1 LVFLFFRRQ
10 DFAVS
15 KPHSLFRGTEL
26 PRLLLLLVIV
36 IGGMVLLWKYIYLKQ
51 NPPEA
56 NPVARVPLTP
66 IIPDKSPEFDTVR
79 DKTEIQ
85 LRDMAA
91 YKKLLTQVETLSPAE
106 LAKISRRDVL
116 SIQIWEHPQDY
127 RGVPIQI
134 LGTVLRVMTYESKL
148 SRTGRL
154 YEAWMVTPDSQRN
167 FYVCVFEDPPKGFP
181 IGDNLSERIVF
192 NGYFFKLMKY
202 QSGKDLGFYVSPV
215 LVGRIGWSEPVAGGG
230 GGGGGAP
237 TAAIWMAVAVGL
249 MFLVSFYR
257 WMTGLRKSLSPLS
270 RASSHREHPSDV
282 IAPEELNTW
291 LENVADE
298 DQAGKSEVE
307 SEPEEPRR

>member
-1 LVFLFFRRQ
+1 M
-10 DFAVS
+10 S
-15 KPHSLFRGTEL
+15 KPHSLFRGSEL
-26 PRLLLLLVIV
+26 PRLLLLLVIL
-36 IGGMVLLWKYIYLKQ
+36 IGGMVLLWKYIYFKQ

-56 NPVARVPLTP
+56 GPVARVPLTP
-66 IIPDKSPEFDTVR
+66 IVPDKSPEFETVR

-91 YKKLLTQVETLSPAE
+91 YKKLLTQVDSLSPAE
-106 LAKISRRDVL
+106 LAKRSRRDVL

-181 IGDNLSERIVF
+181 VGDNLSERIVF

-215 LVGRIGWSEPVAGGG
+215 LVGRIGWSEPVAVGGA
-230 GGGGGAP
+230 GGAP
-237 TAAIWMAVAVGL
+237 SPAIWMAVAVGL
-249 MFLVSFYR
+249 MFIVSFYR
-257 WMTGLRKSLSPLS
+257 WMTGLRRSLSPLA
-270 RASSHREHPSDV
+270 RASFHREHPSEE
-282 IAPEELNTW
+282 IAPEELNAW

-298 DQAGKSEVE
+298 PE
-307 SEPEEPRR
+307 SEEPSQ

>member
-1 LVFLFFRRQ
+1 M
-10 DFAVS
+10 S
-15 KPHSLFRGTEL
+15 KPHSLFRGSEL
-26 PRLLLLLVIV
+26 PRLLLLLVIL
-36 IGGMVLLWKYIYLKQ
+36 IGGMVLLWKYIYFKRM
-51 NPPEA
+51 PPEA
-56 NPVARVPLTP
+56 GPVARVPLTP
-66 IIPDKSPEFDTVR
+66 IVPDRSPEFETVR

-91 YKKLLTQVETLSPAE
+91 YKKLLTQVQTLSPGE

-127 RGVPIQI
+127 RGVPIQVV
-134 LGTVLRVMTYESKL
+134 GTVLRVMTYESKL

-215 LVGRIGWSEPVAGGG
+215 LVGRIGWSEPVA
-230 GGGGGAP
+230 
-237 TAAIWMAVAVGL
+237 AAARGKGTSPALWMAVAVGL
-249 MFLVSFYR
+249 MFLVSSYR
-257 WMTGLRKSLSPLS
+257 WITGLRRSLSPLS
-270 RASSHREHPSDV
+270 RATSHREHPSEA
-282 IAPEELNTW
+282 IAPEQLNAW
-291 LENVADE
+291 LENVAEGNHVDE
-298 DQAGKSEVE
+298 ADPETEGE
-307 SEPEEPRR
+307 SEGEIKGEAEKPRW